1 MTGPDENRADSEE
14 NSDYASRKHAQR
26 ADLLLI
32 LAALVVI
39 AVGVLVIFF
48 P

>member
-1 MTGPDENRADSEE
+1 MTGSEE
-14 NSDYASRKHAQR
+14 SPDYGSRKHAQR

>member
-1 MTGPDENRADSEE
+1 MAGPEE
-14 NSDYASRKHAQR
+14 SPDDRSRKHAQR

>member
-1 MTGPDENRADSEE
+1 MTGSEE
-14 NSDYASRKHAQR
+14 SPDSRSRKHAQR

-32 LAALVVI
+32 LSALVVI

>member
-1 MTGPDENRADSEE
+1 MTGSEE
-14 NSDYASRKHAQR
+14 SPDHRSRKHAQR